1 MTVHKTFTVI
11 NNKIYKIIEIKSRG
25 PAGSTI
31 INKYMEE
38 VKSLKEILN
47 EV

>member
-1 MTVHKTFTVI
+1 MTECKTFTVI
-11 NNKIYKIIEIKSRG
+11 NNKIYKVIEIKSRG

-31 INKYMEE
+31 ITKYMQE
-38 VKSLKEILN
+38 VTSIKEILN

>member
-1 MTVHKTFTVI
+1 MTVRKTFTVI
-11 NNKIYKIIEIKSRG
+11 NNKIYKIVEIKSRG

-31 INKYMEE
+31 ITNHMEE

>member
-31 INKYMEE
+31 ITKHMEE
-38 VKSLKEILN
+38 VTNPEEILN

>member
-31 INKYMEE
+31 ITKHMEE
-38 VKSLKEILN
+38 VTSLKEILN